1 MPHIS
6 TERVAEIRKQI
17 KAQFPNFKIS
27 VTCRNYSTVC
37 IAIIEAPFNML
48 IDASKKY
55 EDVNH
60 FYIAEHYADY
70 PQIKEVLL
78 QLYQI
83 ANSGNGTECEDGD
96 YGTIPNFYV
105 DINIGSWDKPFIVKE
120 KKTYPPLDGGAQA
133 GVASSCEIKL
143 IDYSEKAIA
152 IIGDTKP
159 IKETLKALGGRFN
172 FRLTCGAGWIF
183 PKTKMEE
190 VKIKLN
196 LLNTNT

>member
-17 KAQFPNFKIS
+17 KAQFPQFKIS

-78 QLYQI
+78 ELNKI
-83 ANSGNGTECEDGD
+83 ANEGNGTECEDGD
-96 YGTIPNFYV
+96 YGTIPNFYI

-120 KKTYPPLDGGAQA
+120 KKTYPPTEKTPLPLGEGQGGGA
-133 GVASSCEIKL
+133 ITL
-143 IDYSEKAIA
+143 IDYSERAIA

-183 PKTKMEE
+183 PKTKTEE
-190 VKIKLN
+190 IKRVLSI
-196 LLNTNT
+196 